1 MLTYAQKQ
9 EAVAELKEKLEK
21 ATTVIVADYRG
32 VGVESVNGLRSAL
45 HTEGKGDYE
54 YRVVKNS
61 VLKRACVGTAAEALA
76 DHFVGPTA
84 LALSYGDPVGLA
96 KVVVGYADDNEA
108 FEIKVGLLD
117 GRTVEPSEIS
127 FLATLPGLDELRGKI
142 IGLLQ
147 APAQKIAAVLV
158 APATQLARV
167 MDARRAQLEESGG
180 AD

>member
-9 EAVAELKEKLEK
+9 EAVAELKEKLER
-21 ATTVIVADYRG
+21 ASTIIVADYRG
-32 VGVESVNGLRSAL
+32 VDVMSVNGLRGKL

-61 VLKRACVGTAAEALA
+61 VLRRASEGTAVEVLV

-84 LALSYGDPVGLA
+84 VALSYGDPVGLA
-96 KVVVGYADDNEA
+96 KVLVGYADDNEA
-108 FEIKVGLLD
+108 FAIKAGLLD
-117 GRTVEPSEIS
+117 GRAVEPAEIGT
-127 FLATLPGLDELRGKI
+127 LATLPGLDELRGKI

-158 APATQLARV
+158 ASATQLVRV
-167 MDARRAQLEESGG
+167 TDARRAQLEESGG